1 MTTESELKYQNEQ
14 LKSENNILKY
24 KLQEYKKKEDDEQI
38 KKKNLKDCVTSYLD
52 KIDFSISFL
61 SYLNNYSRSISDRA
75 GIYGSFLRKIFEFP
89 YLISDYF
96 NNENLYERYA
106 NFQSGD
112 IDFYISSNFEP
123 YRYNQVLQ
131 KVIKNLNIQLGL
143 FLKTKNTEFQPKF
156 GNFYY
161 IGCTN
166 TSEYLNLDIDDS
178 GYTKRLFFRNEKEK
192 FYIDLTSC
200 ISQKCFDFSVNN
212 LILNSEGIKINNK
225 LDFLQ
230 YLNQI
235 KNKVTSITS
244 YNFKSIEDQ
253 VWNNFTPVTRKEKEK
268 NLNKHITFITKRV
281 LKIFEKGYSLEGK
294 NIPIID
300 IENKEDCSITNVK
313 APYPKMSLKCGHS
326 ISLMVYSGLINKG
339 TLDSTQA
346 IRCPL
351 CRNDLELQFI
361 CTEKKILFENKL
373 KECQDLAEKT
383 NSIYN
388 DDTMYLSY
396 KNLSQDCLELL
407 NDKND

>member
-1 MTTESELKYQNEQ
+1 MLIKSSRTSSTPSLLYLTRCNLFCSTT
-14 LKSENNILKY
+14 KSK
-24 KLQEYKKKEDDEQI
+24 
-38 KKKNLKDCVTSYLD
+38 SY
-52 KIDFSISFL
+52 ST
-61 SYLNNYSRSISDRA
+61 R
-75 GIYGSFLRKIFEFP
+75 
-89 YLISDYF
+89 
-96 NNENLYERYA
+96 
-106 NFQSGD
+106 QST
-112 IDFYISSNFEP
+112 
-123 YRYNQVLQ
+123 
-131 KVIKNLNIQLGL
+131 
-143 FLKTKNTEFQPKF
+143 LKTKNTEFQPKF

-161 IGCTN
+161 IGSTN